1 MASYLRPRRGKK
13 ATAIAQLTASAPL
26 KRGEV
31 FFEVPDAGTGTG
43 AGRIKM
49 GDGSTAYE
57 SLPYFLEPFDPDSA
71 TVGFTD
77 ATEAEA
83 DPYTSN
89 ATHTNAIVPAAN
101 FKTIFTNL
109 KQLLLN
115 YNSQFTKLN
124 NDLVFN
130 NIYKHR
136 DLGTI
141 TSSNRDEWIAK
152 HINSDGTFNDIYV
165 GDTVTIQDGTYNAK
179 WVVAGFDTEFNKG
192 DTGLTTHHISL
203 IPQTYLFTAPMN
215 DTNTTAGGYAGSKM
229 HKTTLVTVANN
240 LKNALGSHLLERRV
254 LLSNS
259 MSTSIASGAGAG
271 WTGASN
277 NWAWTSAYCTLLT
290 EVQVYGSTV
299 LSSSFYDVGEGCSQ
313 LPLFK
318 FVNYVYFGRFGFWL
332 RAVASSADFAR
343 AHGSGVAGN
352 DFASNAYAVR
362 PLITIG

>member
-43 AGRIKM
+43 AGKIKM

-124 NDLVFN
+124 NDLDTTNQSLNKFIITPQEVASGLNLKLHNVTFKYN
-130 NIYKHR
+130 N
-136 DLGTI
+136 
-141 TSSNRDEWIAK
+141 
-152 HINSDGTFNDIYV
+152 
-165 GDTVTIQDGTYNAK
+165 DTEKLSMPRFEILY
-179 WVVAGFDTEFNKG
+179 GFDSGDIACFWWDDINIGYDWFVYSENKW
-192 DTGLTTHHISL
+192 HEIC
-203 IPQTYLFTAPMN
+203 
-215 DTNTTAGGYAGSKM
+215 K
-229 HKTTLVTVANN
+229 K
-240 LKNALGSHLLERRV
+240 
-254 LLSNS
+254 
-259 MSTSIASGAGAG
+259 
-271 WTGASN
+271 
-277 NWAWTSAYCTLLT
+277 
-290 EVQVYGSTV
+290 
-299 LSSSFYDVGEGCSQ
+299 
-313 LPLFK
+313 
-318 FVNYVYFGRFGFWL
+318 
-332 RAVASSADFAR
+332 
-343 AHGSGVAGN
+343 
-352 DFASNAYAVR
+352 
-362 PLITIG
+362 